1 MRTSPGRQWA
11 VPRWQPK
18 RYLGHFRNLRVHGGA
33 CPTGLPVNRVGDT
46 PVHAA
51 ARTAAA
57 YFEMFGGLIGA
68 VASDCGEVV
77 EA

>member
-11 VPRWQPK
+11 APRWQPK

-33 CPTGLPVNRVGDT
+33 CPIGPPVNRVEDT
-46 PVHAA
+46 PAA
-51 ARTAAA
+51 GTAAA